1 MKKTKEELISY
12 YERQLEKV
20 ISVYGNDWRKEDY
33 IKCAKEDL
41 EAVKAVVNGNEK
53 YISIDNMLILYVPFR
68 ENCTVNIKD
77 QN

>member
-41 EAVKAVVNGNEK
+41 EAVKSGSEW
-53 YISIDNMLILYVPFR
+53 
-68 ENCTVNIKD
+68 
-77 QN
+77 